1 MALVPFVVACLV
13 TAIVALT
20 MLHAARPAAVWL
32 AFLGLVVAA
41 VLAFAMP
48 TGATTIGGV
57 TLEVDGY
64 LRLVVSV
71 GCIAG
76 LLLTA
81 LAAALRPGVGPRTGV
96 APAVSPEPERR
107 AIPVAAV
114 PLAAALALGPAG
126 IALGL
131 PPETAALPA
140 ALVGLAALLGL
151 IVLTRDESNLAAGR
165 QLFRAVALAAA
176 LVVVGAATALGD
188 ATEIAGQPVALGT
201 AVIVLAAAVGVRT
214 GAIPFHATVAR
225 VVPRAG
231 LVTPFVLIWAA
242 LPLVVVA
249 AGVLA
254 AGIAPAS
261 TEGLGLERAAIILVA
276 ALTLLVAPVVAAV
289 TDDLDHVVAYSIVQ
303 DMGLVVL
310 AFAARDTVWEPLR
323 TWLLVVAVSKSAL
336 VAWSVAMRERFGSVQ
351 LRDLHG
357 WALHSPVLGGALAFI
372 AVATIGVPTFAVAGV
387 RRDIADAVFDEPL
400 ATVAFLVGLLA
411 LVPYLRLAAVGLTA
425 PSQAVRRA
433 PPERIRRPPAWIER
447 ARAAAAARSAA
458 RSRAAAAAESGRG
471 AATSGRA
478 AGTGLAE
485 APASRRPDPAAE
497 RAAARVADIA
507 RKFAIDAHRSDAGAS
522 VVEGGGASSDGAT
535 GSATRGG
542 QRQRPVERPFE
553 RARRQ
558 PKAARG
564 ARFAAL
570 RAELSEVWTLN
581 VVAIAA
587 ALVLMLSLLSFAVS
601 AGAFGIRGASEEGPP
616 GPAASPVASPSGRPC
631 LAGGLAGRQ
640 RRLSPTPRAPA
651 PSDRSRART

>member
-20 MLHAARPAAVWL
+20 VLRTARPAAAWL
-32 AFLGLVVAA
+32 AFVALLVAA
-41 VLAFAMP
+41 VLAFALP
-48 TGATTIGGV
+48 TGATAIGGV

-64 LRLVVSV
+64 LRLVVAV
-71 GCIAG
+71 GCVAAIV
-76 LLLTA
+76 LTA
-81 LAAALRPGVGPRTGV
+81 LAAAVRPGAGPRTGV
-96 APAVSPEPERR
+96 MPVVPPETERP

-114 PLAAALALGPAG
+114 PLAAALALGPTAV
-126 IALGL
+126 ALGL

-151 IVLTRDESNLAAGR
+151 IVLARDESNLAAGR

-188 ATEIAGQPVALGT
+188 ATEIAGQPVAVGT

-225 VVPRAG
+225 VLPRAG

-254 AGIAPAS
+254 AGIAPAAAD
-261 TEGLGLERAAIILVA
+261 GLGLERAAIIVVA

-303 DMGLVVL
+303 DMGMVIL
-310 AFAARDTVWEPLR
+310 AFAARDPVWEPLR

-336 VAWSVAMRERFGSVQ
+336 VGWSVAMRQRFGSVQ

-372 AVATIGVPTFAVAGV
+372 AVATMGVPTFAVAGA

-425 PSQAVRRA
+425 PSLAVRRA
-433 PPERIRRPPAWIER
+433 PPERIRRPSAWIER
-447 ARAAAAARSAA
+447 ARAAAAARASG
-458 RSRAAAAAESGRG
+458 RSRVARAAASVRG
-471 AATSGRA
+471 GSTSGRP
-478 AGTGLAE
+478 AGSGLAE
-485 APASRRPDPAAE
+485 TPGPGRPDPAAE

-507 RKFAIDAHRSDAGAS
+507 RKFAIGARSDAGAT
-522 VVEGGGASSDGAT
+522 VVDDRSPAADGAA
-535 GSATRGG
+535 GSSTPSG
-542 QRQRPVERPFE
+542 QQARPVERPVA

-558 PKAARG
+558 PQAPRG
-564 ARFAAL
+564 ARMAAL
-570 RAELSEVWTLN
+570 RGELGEAWALN
-581 VVAIAA
+581 VVPIAA
-587 ALVLMLSLLSFAVS
+587 GLVFVLALLSFAVS
-601 AGAFGIRGASEEGPP
+601 AGAFGIRVAGEEGQP
-616 GPAASPVASPSGRPC
+616 GPVASPVTSPGASPGSSP
-631 LAGGLAGRQ
+631 LPSPADSNGG
-640 RRLSPTPRAPA
+640 
-651 PSDRSRART
+651 

>member
-20 MLHAARPAAVWL
+20 MLRATRPAAAWL
-32 AFLGLVVAA
+32 AFLALVVAA
-41 VLAFAMP
+41 ALAFALP
-48 TGATTIGGV
+48 TGATAIGGV

-64 LRLVVSV
+64 LRLVVAV
-71 GCIAG
+71 GCVAAIV
-76 LLLTA
+76 LTA
-81 LAAALRPGVGPRTGV
+81 LAAAVRPDAGPPNGVTPV
-96 APAVSPEPERR
+96 VPPATARQ

-114 PLAAALALGPAG
+114 PLAAALTLGPTAV
-126 IALGL
+126 ALGL

-151 IVLTRDESNLAAGR
+151 MVLARDESNLAAGR

-201 AVIVLAAAVGVRT
+201 AAIVLAAAVGVRT

-225 VVPRAG
+225 VLPRAG

-261 TEGLGLERAAIILVA
+261 ADGLGLERAAIIVVA
-276 ALTLLVAPVVAAV
+276 GLTLLVAPVVAAV

-303 DMGLVVL
+303 DMGMVIL
-310 AFAARDTVWEPLR
+310 AFAARDPVWEPLR

-372 AVATIGVPTFAVAGV
+372 AVATLGVPTFAVAGV

-425 PSQAVRRA
+425 PSLAVRRA
-433 PPERIRRPPAWIER
+433 PPERIRRPSAWIER
-447 ARAAAAARSAA
+447 ARAAAAARASA
-458 RSRAAAAAESGRG
+458 RSRVARAAASGR
-471 AATSGRA
+471 SGSASDRPS
-478 AGTGLAE
+478 GVGLAE
-485 APASRRPDPAAE
+485 APGPGRPDPAAE

-507 RKFAIDAHRSDAGAS
+507 RKFAIGAQRSDAGAS
-522 VVEGGGASSDGAT
+522 VVDGRSPAADGAAGT
-535 GSATRGG
+535 STPSG
-542 QRQRPVERPFE
+542 QQARPVERPVE

-558 PKAARG
+558 PKPPRG
-564 ARFAAL
+564 ARMAAL
-570 RAELSEVWTLN
+570 RGELGEAWALN
-581 VVAIAA
+581 VVR
-587 ALVLMLSLLSFAVS
+587 S
-601 AGAFGIRGASEEGPP
+601 PP
-616 GPAASPVASPSGRPC
+616 GWCSCWPC
-631 LAGGLAGRQ
+631 C
-640 RRLSPTPRAPA
+640 
-651 PSDRSRART
+651 RSR